1 MSREVLILWA
11 AAAAAGAVL
20 LLVPGPLLL
29 PGPLGGRRAGRS
41 VAPRWLGRRL
51 AGVRRTPTLP
61 ITELLSALAAEL
73 SAGQPTDLALRAAAE
88 GLMPNPCPQ
97 ALAACHAGTGVAD
110 ALRRDAS
117 APGGRALRGLAA
129 CWEVADQ
136 SGAGLAVAV
145 ARLAEA
151 LRAGAQADAQLAG
164 EVAAVR
170 TSARLLAGLPLLGLA
185 IGQWIGAE
193 PISWLVGSWI
203 GRGVLAAGL
212 MLQVAGMVWLHRM
225 VASARAH
232 L

>member
-1 MSREVLILWA
+1 VNRGVLILCAASA
-11 AAAAAGAVL
+11 AACAVL
-20 LLVPGPLLL
+20 LLWPGQLRGLRAA
-29 PGPLGGRRAGRS
+29 GPAASPWSARRPA
-41 VAPRWLGRRL
+41 AL
-51 AGVRRTPTLP
+51 RRTPQLP

-73 SAGQPTDLALRAAAE
+73 AAGQPTDLALRAAAE
-88 GLMPNPCPQ
+88 GLDPNPCPE
-97 ALAACHAGTGVAD
+97 ALAACRSGTAVAA
-110 ALRRDAS
+110 ALRRDAA

-129 CWEVADQ
+129 CWEVAER

-145 ARLAEA
+145 GRLAEG

-193 PISWLVGSWI
+193 PITWLTGSWL
-203 GRGVLAAGL
+203 GRGVLITGVA
-212 MLQVAGMVWLHRM
+212 LQGAGMLWLHHM
-225 VASARAH
+225 VASVRAQ